1 MDEIVN
7 ISNPADIDDDTSDVQ
22 FERKNPFIDRLKDGY
37 SIVIQCPPGG
47 KHELYTYEEII
58 DDEIKKFKIVILDK
72 IKDLPREQ
80 VDDRL
85 DELFEALKNF

>member
-1 MDEIVN
+1 MDDVVN
-7 ISNPADIDDDTSDVQ
+7 ISNPDDIDDDTSDVQ

-37 SIVIQCPPGG
+37 SIVIHCPPGS
-47 KHELYTYEEII
+47 KRELYTYEEII
-58 DDEIKKFKIVILDK
+58 DDEIKRFKFVILDK